1 MNIQVK
7 TYRELARLRNLLQ
20 QITQISFTYN
30 ATNKRYPFERLDEEQ
45 ALELIEIY
53 NDLLS
58 QVNSLKSE
66 INARLDKTT

>member
-45 ALELIEIY
+45 AQELIQIY
-53 NDLLS
+53 NDLID

-66 INARLDKTT
+66 KNENKQKE